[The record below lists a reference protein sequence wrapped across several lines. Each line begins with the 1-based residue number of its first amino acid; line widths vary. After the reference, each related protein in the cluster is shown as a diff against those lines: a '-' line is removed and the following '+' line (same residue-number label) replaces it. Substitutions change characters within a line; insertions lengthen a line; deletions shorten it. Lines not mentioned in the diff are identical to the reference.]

1 MYILKNDIKDYDL
14 IAGGAQAPL
23 IKNLPAIFE
32 IPKNPFDYTLLHF
45 FKN

>member
-1 MYILKNDIKDYDL
+1 MNDIKDYGL
-14 IAGGAQAPL
+14 IAD
-23 IKNLPAIFE
+23 IKNIPAIFE